1 MDYVQDRN
9 GKVIWPADW
18 RACQNCSMA
27 DWDGKPMPRFTPT
40 GKQLMNP
47 MTAYQVVHI
56 AEGVVQR
63 GTAVRLRDMNRP
75 LFGKTGTTNG
85 PTNVW
90 FVGGTPDIVAGLYLG
105 YDQPRNLGGY
115 AQGSSIAVPI
125 WREAME
131 PILKDMRKTPFFAPA
146 GVRMVRIDRRTGK
159 RVFGG
164 GWPADDP
171 LSGIIWEAF
180 KPESEPRRS
189 IRSDEVA
196 PDEEGARLAAERAAR
211 TEQSRDF
218 AGEQGGIY

>member
-1 MDYVQDRN
+1 MT
-9 GKVIWPADW
+9 
-18 RACQNCSMA
+18 
-27 DWDGKPMPRFTPT
+27 DWDGKPMPRFAQT

-75 LFGKTGTTNG
+75 LFGKTGTTSG

-90 FVGGTPDIVAGLYLG
+90 FVGGTPDIIGGLYIG

-115 AQGSSIAVPI
+115 AQGSTIAIPI

-131 PILKDMRKTPFFAPA
+131 PVIKDLPKTPFFAPA
-146 GVRMVRIDRRTGK
+146 GIRMVRIDRRTGK

-189 IRSDEVA
+189 IRSEEVK
-196 PDEEGARLAAERAAR
+196 PDLEGARLAAERTAR
-211 TEQSRDF
+211 AEQQSKDF
-218 AGEQGGIY
+218 AGEHGGIY